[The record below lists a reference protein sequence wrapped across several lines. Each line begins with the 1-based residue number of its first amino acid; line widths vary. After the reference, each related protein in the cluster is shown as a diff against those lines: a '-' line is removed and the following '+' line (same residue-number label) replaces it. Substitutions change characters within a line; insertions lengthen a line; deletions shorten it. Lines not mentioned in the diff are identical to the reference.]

1 MTISYI
7 VAMGRDR
14 SIGKDNKLPWRLPA
28 DLAYFKKTTM
38 GHPILMGRKTYD
50 SIGRPLPGRTNVVLT
65 RSQDFQAEGCVV
77 VHTAEEAMERFAA
90 EELFVTGG
98 TEMFRL
104 FMPYADKMYITWIDA
119 EFEADTFFP
128 EYDEALWRLVS
139 EEPGV
144 TDERNP
150 YAYSFRVYERI
161 K

>member
-1 MTISYI
+1 
-7 VAMGRDR
+7 MGRDR

-28 DLAYFKKTTM
+28 DLAYFKRTTM
-38 GHPILMGRKTYD
+38 GHPILMGRKTYE
-50 SIGRPLPGRTNVVLT
+50 SIGRSLPGRTNVVLT

-77 VHTAEEAMERFAA
+77 VHTAEETMERFAG

-139 EEPGV
+139 EEPGI